1 MDWLKEYKN
10 RDNKTFKQIF
20 SMIEENLD
28 KNFIIKEEE
37 DGLGKKFLIVVPK
50 MSPSE
55 AWGDPKTL
63 ERKQINNIFRVI
75 GGGKDISAR
84 IDRLNK
90 FLDPASAARKTS
102 PRVIISTMMIVEALR
117 AAMNNF
123 TESSAGF
130 VFEAFMAALTSGSQK
145 VGKVAGTLPI
155 EDFVAF
161 DQFSKEGAA
170 VSLKLLSPK
179 TGIKG
184 SFTNLVDFLFVRGA
198 PSIKY
203 LVAYKTYVGGSEGE
217 KGDVGQLEIFDFDI
231 TKDNLVDF
239 IFGGTGT
246 TRNLFNPVSE
256 SEAKKAIASGDM
268 EQIYAMFLK
277 TKGYTKKGQMNPS
290 ARKKQTDLENKP
302 EEAVKENFY
311 LLENK
316 SLLTEAA
323 ESQWEVSA
331 TMMKSLGKVI
341 NLTAYGTLD
350 FSDARMSELANIYGN
365 KLGKTIL
372 DLLESTQSLTNNIG
386 AYFSQ
391 KNRSKALTAGEEAKG
406 DAKAIQD
413 NLKVQLASDDSEQM
427 SSDFSE

>member
-10 RDNKTFKQIF
+10 RNDKTFKQIF

-28 KNFIIKEEE
+28 KNFVIKEQE
-37 DGLGKKFLIVVPK
+37 DDLGKKFLIVVPK

-145 VGKVAGTLPI
+145 IGKVAGTLPI

-161 DQFSKEGAA
+161 DQFSKKGSA

-256 SEAKKAIASGDM
+256 SEAKKVIASGDM

-277 TKGYTKKGQMNPS
+277 TNGYTKKGQMNPS
-290 ARKKQTDLENKP
+290 ARKKQTDSENKP
-302 EEAVKENFY
+302 EEAVKESFY

-341 NLTAYGTLD
+341 NLTTYGTLD
-350 FSDARMSELANIYGN
+350 FSDARMNELADIYGN

-413 NLKVQLASDDSEQM
+413 NLKAQLASDDSGQA
-427 SSDFSE
+427 SFDFSE

>member
-10 RDNKTFKQIF
+10 RNNKTFKKIF

-28 KNFIIKEEE
+28 KNFVIKEQE
-37 DGLGKKFLIVVPK
+37 DDLGKKFLIVVPK

-55 AWGDPKTL
+55 AWSDPKTL

-161 DQFSKEGAA
+161 DQFSKNGAA

-277 TKGYTKKGQMNPS
+277 TKGNTKKGQMNPS

-341 NLTAYGTLD
+341 NLTAYGNLD
-350 FSDARMSELANIYGN
+350 FSDARMNELAEYLR
-365 KLGKTIL
+365 K
-372 DLLESTQSLTNNIG
+372 
-386 AYFSQ
+386 
-391 KNRSKALTAGEEAKG
+391 
-406 DAKAIQD
+406 
-413 NLKVQLASDDSEQM
+413 
-427 SSDFSE
+427 